1 MAMRVGVLVTGLVL
15 LSALVADAQEIPRAG
30 TTLPSQTLSAVDAVY
45 TSEARAAGIEGIV
58 RVEVLVL
65 TDGTVGEAARVIQS
79 LDAKFGLD
87 DVAVKASKQWKFKP
101 ASRDG
106 KPVDAHLVIEH
117 TFTLRPKQRSKE

>member
-1 MAMRVGVLVTGLVL
+1 
-15 LSALVADAQEIPRAG
+15 
-30 TTLPSQTLSAVDAVY
+30 
-45 TSEARAAGIEGIV
+45 
-58 RVEVLVL
+58 VLVL

-87 DVAVKASKQWKFKP
+87 DEAVKASKQWKFKP